1 MLHLRIVAPAGLG
14 PAVLDALRGDPA
26 VATLTVQRGAAVDPI
41 GDVIEADVAREAVN
55 GVIDRLRQTG
65 VEQTGSITL
74 TTPAS
79 WLSRRGVEA
88 EVRTPGAPSDAV
100 VWNDVVQ
107 KAYDETS
114 ITWTFLSFMVL
125 ATLLASIA
133 IVLDSPILIIG
144 AMVLGPEF
152 GAIAS
157 LGISLVRRRPTLLR
171 RALRSLAVGFGVALI
186 ITTLLALIARA
197 AGWVTAEQL
206 IGPRP
211 GTDFIYHPDPW
222 SLVVAVLAGAAGV
235 LSMTS
240 SRSSG
245 LVGVFIS
252 VTTIPAAGNLALALA
267 FLEGPEIIG
276 SGLQL
281 VINITG
287 MGLAGWATLAV
298 QQSVWRRLSD
308 RRSRGQAEGD

>member
-1 MLHLRIVAPAGLG
+1 M
-14 PAVLDALRGDPA
+14 
-26 VATLTVQRGAAVDPI
+26 ATLAVMAGSAIDPP

-55 GVIDRLRQTG
+55 DVVARLRAIG
-65 VEQTGSITL
+65 VDQRGSISL
-74 TTPAS
+74 STPTS
-79 WLSRRGVEA
+79 WLSRRGVMARERA
-88 EVRTPGAPSDAV
+88 PGAPADAV

-107 KAYDETS
+107 KAYDETA

-125 ATLLASIA
+125 ATLLAGVA

-157 LGISLVRRRPTLLR
+157 LGISLVRRRPGLLR
-171 RALRSLAVGFGVALI
+171 RALRALGVGFSVAI
-186 ITTLLALIARA
+186 AITTVLALIARA
-197 AGWVTAEQL
+197 AGWITADQL

-222 SLVVAVLAGAAGV
+222 SVVIAVLAGVAGV
-235 LSMTS
+235 LAMTS

-267 FLEGPEIIG
+267 FVETQEIIG

-281 VINITG
+281 LINITG
-287 MGLAGWATLAV
+287 MGVAGWATLAL
-298 QQSVWRRLSD
+298 QQSVWRRLSG
-308 RRSRGQAEGD
+308 RRHRGPNAPA